1 MHHRMAET
9 KSRKRAQAAPASGPT
24 LEDVS
29 RLARVSSAT
38 VSRVLNNPEM
48 VAEATRERVFVAIR
62 DTGYVP
68 NLLAGGLASNRS
80 RLVAAFVPGIAAS
93 IFNET
98 IEAMTRELAA
108 AGYLV
113 VLGLMSDQPEEMDRT
128 ITSILS
134 RRPDALILTS
144 AESSTQIRKRLKA
157 AEVTV
162 IETWDL
168 PPRPIDLAIGF
179 SHEAVG
185 RALARLV
192 AEKGRRSP
200 LIITADSRRALAR
213 MQGFLKEA
221 QELGLE
227 PVRCD
232 VSAHSTSGAI
242 NGAERFSK
250 ALADGARPD
259 VVVCGSDA
267 IAQGVLGEALARRLS
282 VPGDVGVV
290 GFGGSEL
297 GAFTRP
303 PLTTV
308 RIDGHAIGRQAAQV
322 LVGRAKGIEP
332 PRRRIDVGFEIVL
345 RQSL

>member
-1 MHHRMAET
+1 MART
-9 KSRKRAQAAPASGPT
+9 KSRKGGQTASSGGAT

-29 RLARVSSAT
+29 RLAKVSSAT
-38 VSRVLNNPEM
+38 VSRVLNNPEI
-48 VAEATRERVFVAIR
+48 VAEATRERVFAAIR
-62 DTGYVP
+62 ETGYVP

-80 RLVAAFVPGIAAS
+80 RLVAAFVPGIASS

-134 RRPDALILTS
+134 RRPDGLILTS
-144 AESSTQIRKRLKA
+144 AEASAQIRERLKA
-157 AEVTV
+157 AKVTV

-168 PPRPIDLAIGF
+168 PARPVDVAIGF
-179 SHEAVG
+179 SHEEVG
-185 RALARLV
+185 RAVARL
-192 AEKGRRSP
+192 AADKGRRSP
-200 LIITADSRRALAR
+200 LVITADSRRALAR
-213 MQGFLKEA
+213 MKGFVDEA
-221 QELGLE
+221 AKLGLG

-232 VSAHSTSGAI
+232 VSAHAASGAI
-242 NGAERFSK
+242 NGAERFAQ

-259 VVVCGSDA
+259 LVVCGSDA

-282 VPGDVGVV
+282 VPKDVAVV

-297 GAFTRP
+297 GAFTLP
-303 PLTTV
+303 PLTSV
-308 RIDGHAIGRQAAQV
+308 RIDGQAIGRQSAQV
-322 LVGRAKGIEP
+322 LLGRAKGIEP
-332 PRRRIDVGFEIVL
+332 ARRRIDVGFEIVL
-345 RQSL
+345 RESL